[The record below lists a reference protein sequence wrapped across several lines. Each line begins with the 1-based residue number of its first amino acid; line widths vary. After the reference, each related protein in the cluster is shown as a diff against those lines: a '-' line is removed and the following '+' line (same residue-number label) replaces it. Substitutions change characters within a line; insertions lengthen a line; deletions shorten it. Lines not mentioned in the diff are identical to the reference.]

1 MTSDQCV
8 LVVDGL
14 RETKDVLQAVL
25 EPRGMRV
32 DRIRGDH
39 VQTPPDKPV
48 PHVVVIDD
56 DHQSKSDL
64 SWSDVP
70 QVMIGTAAKPKLA
83 MEPNQQQYLQKPYQY
98 SELIQAID
106 PLLDCQKRAA

>member
-8 LVVDGL
+8 LVVNGL
-14 RETKDVLQAVL
+14 RETRDVLQAVL

-32 DRIRGDH
+32 DRVRGDH
-39 VQTPPDKPV
+39 VPTPPDKPV
-48 PHVVVIDD
+48 PQVVVIDG
-56 DHQSKSDL
+56 DHQAKNDV

-70 QVMIGTAAKPKLA
+70 RVMIGTAAKPKLA
-83 MEPNQQQYLQKPYQY
+83 MEYDQQQYLQKPFQY

-106 PLLDCQKRAA
+106 QLLDCQNRAA